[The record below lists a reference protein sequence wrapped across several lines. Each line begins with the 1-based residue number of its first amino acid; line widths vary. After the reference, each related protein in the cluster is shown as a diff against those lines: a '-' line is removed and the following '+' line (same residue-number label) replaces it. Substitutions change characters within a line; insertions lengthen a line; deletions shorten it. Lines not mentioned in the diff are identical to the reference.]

1 MSDEPSSASS
11 AAAVRIGTRQQ
22 DPRALRLS
30 LNRKTSDAALNSVE
44 ALETE
49 QDGDREQGL
58 RHLKALL
65 TRMGNGEEPA
75 LEELYDQTVAKVYA
89 MAIAILKNRE
99 DAEEVVCDTY
109 SQAWNQATRFSAER
123 STVLGWLTMM
133 CRSRALDHLRQRRRR
148 ERPLLRDGIETLA
161 EIPEDGISAEEFV
174 ALLQTGSRLRAA
186 IAALSTQRQRF
197 ISLAFLEGLSHEE
210 IAARTGTALGTVK
223 SHVRRALVELR
234 AALN

>member
-1 MSDEPSSASS
+1 MSDEPTSTPSAV
-11 AAAVRIGTRQQ
+11 AVRSGTRQQ
-22 DPRALRLS
+22 SPRALQLS
-30 LNRKTSDAALNSVE
+30 LNRKTPGSQSNFMETPATE
-44 ALETE
+44 A
-49 QDGDREQGL
+49 DGDREQGL
-58 RHLKALL
+58 RHLEALL

-89 MAIAILKNRE
+89 MAIAILRNRE

-123 STVLGWLTMM
+123 STVLGWLTVM
-133 CRSRALDHLRQRRRR
+133 CRSRALDRLRQRRRR
-148 ERPLLRDGIETLA
+148 DHPLLRDGIEALA
-161 EIPEDGISAEEFV
+161 EIPEDGVSAEDFV

-186 IAALSTQRQRF
+186 IALLSSQRQRF

>member
-1 MSDEPSSASS
+1 M
-11 AAAVRIGTRQQ
+11 
-22 DPRALRLS
+22 
-30 LNRKTSDAALNSVE
+30 
-44 ALETE
+44 ETLTTD
-49 QDGDREQGL
+49 QDGDREQGQRNL
-58 RHLKALL
+58 EVLLKHMSDGQEL
-65 TRMGNGEEPA
+65 A
-75 LEELYDQTVAKVYA
+75 LEQLYDQTVARVYA
-89 MAIAILKNRE
+89 MAIVILRNRE

-109 SQAWNQATRFSAER
+109 SQAWNQANRFSAER

-133 CRSRALDHLRQRRRR
+133 CRSRALDRLRQRRRR

-161 EIPEDGISAEEFV
+161 EIPEDGVSAEEFV

-186 IAALSTQRQRF
+186 ISSLSTQRQRF